1 MGIPYSHINPEEG
14 KANSLEYVRLR
25 YNQQWES
32 TKDIPY
38 ADSIYKMIDNVIEHQ
53 LDKMTVMEL
62 DDFYREQ
69 MTKHYE
75 DKRNAVEF
83 NHAWMDYKD
92 CKCPNGGN
100 HV

>member
-1 MGIPYSHINPEEG
+1 MGVPYSHINPEEA

-32 TKDIPY
+32 KADIPY

-53 LDKMTVMEL
+53 LDKMADMEL
-62 DDFYREQ
+62 EDFYRQQ
-69 MTKHYE
+69 MAKHYE

-92 CKCPNGGN
+92 CECTSGGN
-100 HV
+100 HI